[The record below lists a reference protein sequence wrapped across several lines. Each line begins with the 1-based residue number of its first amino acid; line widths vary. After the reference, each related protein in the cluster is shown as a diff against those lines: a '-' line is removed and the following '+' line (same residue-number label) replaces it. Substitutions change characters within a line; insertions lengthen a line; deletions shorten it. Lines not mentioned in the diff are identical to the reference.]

1 MANTKDL
8 IGEQATLDA
17 LVAHALTTFED
28 SDVKKLRSYSF
39 YYQDQM
45 QEISLP
51 NLSNN
56 LEQEE
61 FAYCSGLKRVK
72 FATNITRVILS
83 GTNSFRNIERSIIYV
98 PDNLVEDYRNSYW
111 WSDNALR
118 IYGISTM
125 PDPEWNEEEITDTWA
140 QLIAKVNNGTANY
153 NIGNYKDL
161 DCGTEGT
168 VRCYVIGKNVDELA
182 SGSGTATLTFATNVT
197 LQTTHRMNPANSGNT
212 EGTGAIGGW
221 GKCEMRT
228 YLSDTILPL
237 LPVEVQTAIESVK
250 KYSGIYN
257 TSEQL
262 VKDDVTSD
270 KLWLFSYKEVGF
282 GTEYE
287 TLGPV
292 YGLCFA
298 VRIRKNQS
306 DHPSYWFMRS
316 ARNTSNFH
324 CVANDGSKTV
334 TSAGDAYGV
343 IFGFSI

>member
-1 MANTKDL
+1 MANTKDM

-39 YYQDQM
+39 YHQDQM

-51 NLSNN
+51 NLSNS

-61 FAYCSGLKRVK
+61 FEYCSGLKRVK

-83 GTNSFRNIERSIIYV
+83 GTNSFRYTGKSIIYV
-98 PDNLVEDYRNSYW
+98 PDNLVEDYRNSWW
-111 WSDNALR
+111 WSNMALR

-140 QLIAKVNNGTANY
+140 QLITKVNNGTANY
-153 NIGNYKDL
+153 HLGNYKDL

-168 VRCYVIGKNVDELA
+168 VRCFVIGKNVDELA
-182 SGSGTATLTFATNVT
+182 SGSGTATLTFATNVI
-197 LQTTHRMNPANSGNT
+197 LTTHRMNPANSGNT

-228 YLSDTILPL
+228 YLNDTILSL
-237 LPVEVQTAIESVK
+237 LPAEVQAAIKSVK
-250 KYSGIYN
+250 KYSGIFD
-257 TSEQL
+257 TSGQL

-270 KLWLFSYKEVGF
+270 KLWLFSYKETGL
-282 GTEYE
+282 GTASE

-292 YGLCFA
+292 YGLYFTDRA
-298 VRIRKNQS
+298 RKNQS
-306 DHPSYWFMRS
+306 DYPASWWMRS
-316 ARNTSNFH
+316 AQNTSDFYLVSSN
-324 CVANDGSKTV
+324 GSQSSY
-334 TSAGDAYGV
+334 SAGSALGV
-343 IFGFSI
+343 IFGFCI